1 MEKKDLKPAGVFKY
15 FEEICQVPRPSKKEE
30 KIIAFLKAFGEKH
43 KLETKVD
50 EAGNVLIKKP
60 ATPGMENRKTVVL
73 QSHVDMV
80 CEKEAGCAKDMDKE
94 GLDLFVDGDLVGA
107 KGTTLGGDDGIAVA
121 MALAALEDT
130 TVQHPRLEVVLTT
143 DEEIGMLGAAVLDVT
158 PLQGRT
164 MLNIDSEEEGIFTV
178 GCAGGSSVFCHLPLV
193 RENFSGENLEVRV
206 SGLVGGHSGVEIN
219 KGRANAD
226 VLLGRLLRAMSAVT
240 ELRLVSAEG
249 GSKDNAIPTAATAV
263 ITVADGG
270 AARKAAETL
279 AAEMKKEYRIAD
291 PGLTVAVETVETKSL
306 PMDEVTTGKALCM
319 LTCLPNGVQAMSM
332 DVPGL
337 VETSLN
343 LGVAELDDSE
353 AILRFS
359 LRSSVPS
366 AKELLS
372 CKLQTL
378 TELLG
383 GSVRFHGDYP
393 AWTYARESA
402 LRDRCVA
409 VYEAQYG
416 AKPQIVA
423 IHAGLEC
430 GILSGKIDGLDCIS
444 FGPNLLHVHT
454 PNERADIASVA
465 RVWEYLK
472 AILAYKA

>member
-1 MEKKDLKPAGVFKY
+1 MKPAGVFHY

-94 GLDLFVDGDLVGA
+94 GLDLFADGDLVGA

-193 RENFSGENLEVRV
+193 RENFSGETLVVRV

-219 KGRANAD
+219 KGHANAN
-226 VLLGRLLRAMSAVT
+226 VLMGRLLRAMSAVT

-249 GSKDNAIPTAATAV
+249 GSKDNAIPTAAAAV
-263 ITVADGG
+263 VTVVDGS

-332 DVPGL
+332 DIPGL
-337 VETSLN
+337 VQTSLN
-343 LGVAELDDSE
+343 IGILKCGDDEMTAVCSV
-353 AILRFS
+353 
-359 LRSSVPS
+359 RSSVAS
-366 AKELLS
+366 QKQMVRDRLR
-372 CKLQTL
+372 CL
-378 TELLG
+378 TEQLG
-383 GSVRFHGDYP
+383 GRVDVIGDYP
-393 AWTYARESA
+393 AWEYLPDSPLRE
-402 LRDRCVA
+402 RMIE
-409 VYEAQYG
+409 VYREQYG
-416 AKPQIVA
+416 KEPVVET

-430 GILSGKIDGLDCIS
+430 GLLGEKLPGLDCVS
-444 FGPNLLHVHT
+444 FGPDLTDIHT
-454 PNERADIASVA
+454 PRERMHIASVQ
-465 RVWEYLK
+465 RTWKLLCEVLK
-472 AILAYKA
+472 RSK